1 MKKLGLIFTV
11 LLMSTAI
18 FAQKGIEKKA
28 DHFINAAVKEF
39 KLAEKQAENVREFYV
54 AQLTDEAAVRK
65 QVKAEEMTQEDAKAL
80 SKERNLALRA
90 MLAEL
95 TGKKPA
101 EVGQF
106 LKRTREEYK
115 ELNKK

>member
-1 MKKLGLIFTV
+1 MKKLVLILGV
-11 LLMSTAI
+11 LFMSTAI

-28 DHFINAAVKEF
+28 DHFINAAVAEF
-39 KLAEKQAENVREFYV
+39 KLAEKQAEQVRVFYV
-54 AQLTDEAAVRK
+54 AQLKDEAEVKK
-65 QVKAEEMTQEDAKAL
+65 QVKAEEVTAEDAKARA
-80 SKERNLALRA
+80 KERNLALRA

-106 LKRTREEYK
+106 LKKTREEYK